1 MKMML
6 EKWKKIN
13 LVAKIFIICILVIF
27 ILSIMVVW
35 SNKRG
40 SELIENELAEAEEN
54 STEIIKNTY
63 ELNEAGFLKSS
74 NILDEQYNDKGDL
87 IYYKYKD
94 NKNEIIEDYYSY
106 TYDDLGRTTEIAL
119 KNGNN
124 IKIGY
129 SLENRIGNIVTTTS
143 LSGGVSYIS
152 NYNFGY
158 DLGNLMTTVEKV
170 RSTYRNNQVYSKE
183 LSYYTVTKKFVNG
196 KDYIGVEEF
205 DSNGQQKLIKIYN
218 KKENVNG
225 CSLKK
230 LSMLPLNYLD
240 SINIDSYINYI
251 VPGVEFDGIVPAF
264 DVEHMIYSYDY
275 EKGDKK
281 IIDYDEEGKVLL
293 QNVKSSSDSDNDYTY
308 MSKYEKI
315 DNTTYIKY
323 MLEDFGIYYLA
334 SGADSRYMLSKDK
347 LYYNDNNEVCKIEQ
361 YEDENLSENEYI
373 SKKSEYETYIN
384 KNKVDVSQ
392 VLSAFGV

>member
-1 MKMML
+1 MKMIL

-13 LVAKIFIICILVIF
+13 LVAKIFIICMLVIF

-40 SELIENELAEAEEN
+40 SELIENELAETEKN
-54 STEIIKNTY
+54 STEIIKDTY
-63 ELNEAGFLKSS
+63 ELNKAGFLKSS
-74 NILDEQYNDKGDL
+74 NILDEQFDEYGNPIYIKYSYGD
-87 IYYKYKD
+87 
-94 NKNEIIEDYYSY
+94 EVEEDYYSY
-106 TYDDLGRTTEIAL
+106 TYDDLGRITEIAL

-158 DLGNLMTTVEKV
+158 DLGNLMTTIEKV
-170 RSTYRNNQVYSKE
+170 RSTYVNNQLYSKE
-183 LSYYTVTKKFVNG
+183 VDHYTVIEKSVNG
-196 KDYIGVEEF
+196 KSYIGVKEF
-205 DSNGQQKLIKIYN
+205 DSNGQPKLIRIYN

-230 LSMLPLNYLD
+230 LSMIPLNYLD

-251 VPGVEFDGIVPAF
+251 VPGVEFDGIVPVF
-264 DVEHMIYSYDY
+264 DVEHMIYSYNY
-275 EKGDKK
+275 EKWDKT
-281 IIDYDEEGKVLL
+281 IIDYDEEGKELL
-293 QNVKSSSDSDNDYTY
+293 KDSSSSDSNDYIY
-308 MSKYEKI
+308 MSRYEKV
-315 DNTTYIKY
+315 NETTYIKY
-323 MLEDFGIYYLA
+323 MLADLGVYYLA
-334 SGADSRYMLSKDK
+334 SGADNRYILSKYK

-361 YEDENLSENEYI
+361 YEDENLSENKYI